1 VPRIEKIIEIK
12 SSPERV
18 FAYVDDAKHVAR
30 HLTYGSGRI
39 IGMKINPEASVIK
52 RIENREKDY
61 RFEAGSFVFNIR
73 LVIDKIATGTNLTI
87 IVDYQLPYAWV
98 GRIIDA
104 LFIRRYLKR
113 EVDKTLETCQKILE
127 EEKRLSKSEGESL
140 VKTAR
145 VVVTEFLKNNTKMKL
160 DEKFEN
166 TFSFNS
172 GVFVTIN
179 NPEGL
184 RGCIGYPLP
193 DKKLFNALVDAAI
206 AAATEDPRF
215 HSVSSDELDKIT
227 FEVTV
232 LTPPIEIKVE
242 NTSDYPS
249 KIKVGRDGLIV
260 KAGFNSG
267 LLLPQVP
274 QEYGWNEEQFLD
286 HTCEKAGLP
295 KDHWKKK
302 ETKIQKFEGIVFK
315 EQSPNGKIVQVIL

>member
-1 VPRIEKIIEIK
+1 M
-12 SSPERV
+12 S
-18 FAYVDDAKHVAR
+18 
-30 HLTYGSGRI
+30 
-39 IGMKINPEASVIK
+39 
-52 RIENREKDY
+52 DY
-61 RFEAGSFVFNIR
+61 H
-73 LVIDKIATGTNLTI
+73 K
-87 IVDYQLPYAWV
+87 
-98 GRIIDA
+98 
-104 LFIRRYLKR
+104 
-113 EVDKTLETCQKILE
+113 
-127 EEKRLSKSEGESL
+127 LSKSEGESL

-145 VVVTEFLKNNTKMKL
+145 AVVIEFLKNNIKMKL
-160 DEKFEN
+160 DEKFED

-179 NPEGL
+179 SPKGL

-193 DKKLFNALVDAAI
+193 DKKLFNALADAAI

-232 LTPPIEIKVE
+232 LTPPREIKVE

-260 KAGFNSG
+260 KTGLNSG

-274 QEYGWNEEQFLD
+274 QEYGWNEEQFLE
-286 HTCEKAGLP
+286 HTCEKAGLA
-295 KDHWKKK
+295 KDCWKKN
-302 ETKIQKFEGIVFK
+302 ETRILKFEGIVFK